1 MPVDKTTQHLHTIS
15 AQLSGIDTRLGK
27 VEADLDVI
35 KRSVGE
41 SHAFIKPDKGE
52 VEDPKGKGKD
62 EAKPPTLKQLYHKGK
77 ASLKR
82 RGLTQ
87 AMYQH
92 MVKALKGRK
101 LQGDEYKQVYIDCYN
116 ANGYG
121 SL

>member
-15 AQLSGIDTRLGK
+15 AQLNGIDKRLAK
-27 VEADLDVI
+27 VEADLDAV

-52 VEDPKGKGKD
+52 VEAPKGKGKD

-101 LQGDEYKQVYIDCYN
+101 LQGDEYKQVYIE
-116 ANGYG
+116 
-121 SL
+121 

>member
-1 MPVDKTTQHLHTIS
+1 MPNNTQMLHSMNTKLAS
-15 AQLSGIDTRLGK
+15 LDTRMCAIEKQNLTILAK
-27 VEADLDVI
+27 
-35 KRSVGE
+35 VGE
-41 SHAFIKPDKGE
+41 SHAFIQPKADVKGE
-52 VEDPKGKGKD
+52 AGKGS
-62 EAKPPTLKQLYHKGK
+62 EAKPLTLKQLYHKGK

-92 MVKALKGRK
+92 MVKALKGQK
-101 LQGDEYKQVYIDCYN
+101 LQGDEYKQAYIDCYN